1 MEMDVERIDME
12 TKASV
17 VVLNEADADDLG
29 VNPLDRVQIT
39 DGDRETTGIVD
50 ITEELVP
57 PGTMGVTDRLEG
69 LNDGVSVE
77 LAKEPQSVE
86 YIRKKLDDEELTRD
100 ELAAIIDDINANRL
114 NDVEMGAY
122 VSAIYANGLSLQET
136 TDLTEVMTAAGD
148 VLDWDTEIVADKHS
162 IGGVAGNRVTPILVP
177 IIAAA
182 GVTMPK
188 TSSRAITSP
197 AGTADTMEVFC
208 DVGFSL
214 DEIRAIVEETNAC
227 MVWGGAV
234 NLSPVDDEIIR
245 AEHPLSLDPEGQV
258 LASVLSKKKSAGS
271 THLVIDIPY
280 GKGAKVE
287 DLNAARQMAENF
299 SRVGETLGLEMTCAI
314 TRGEEPIGN
323 GIGPVLEARDILHVL
338 QGSGPQDLRQKSLAL
353 ADALFDICAVDA
365 DAEELLESGAAL
377 EKFREII
384 AAQNGDPDIS
394 VDDLEPGDELR
405 TVQADRSGTIRHID
419 NRAISAVARRAGAPT
434 DMGAGIDLH
443 YGVGDT
449 VSAGDVLFTI
459 HAENAEKLEE
469 AERLLADTTVI
480 QIGEQDES
488 LVERL

>member
-12 TKASV
+12 TEAAV
-17 VVLNEADADDLG
+17 VVLNTADAEELG
-29 VNPLDRVQIT
+29 VNPLDRVRIVDEDQ
-39 DGDRETTGIVD
+39 ETTGIVD

-57 PGTMGVTDRLEG
+57 TGTMGVTDRLED
-69 LNDGVSVE
+69 LHDGVSVE

-86 YIRKKLDDEELTRD
+86 YIRKKLDDNELTRH
-100 ELAAIIDDINANRL
+100 EIQAIIDDINANRL

-122 VSAIYANGLSLQET
+122 VSAIYANGMSLRET
-136 TDLTEVMTAAGD
+136 IDLTEVMTDAGD
-148 VLDWDTEIVADKHS
+148 VLNWDAEIVADKHS

-177 IIAAA
+177 IIAAT
-182 GVTMPK
+182 GIMMPK

-208 DVGFSL
+208 DVAFSL
-214 DEIRAIVEETNAC
+214 EEIKEIVDETNAC

-287 DLNAARQMAENF
+287 DLNAARRMAQDF
-299 SRVGETLGLEMTCAI
+299 STVGETLGMKMTCAI

-338 QGSGPQDLRQKSLAL
+338 QGSGPQDLRQKSIAL
-353 ADALFDICAVDA
+353 ADALFDICDVDA
-365 DAEELLESGAAL
+365 DAEEILESGEAL
-377 EKFREII
+377 AKFREII

-394 VDDLEPGDELR
+394 VDELEPGDEMR
-405 TVQADRSGTIRHID
+405 TVSADRSGIIRHID

-434 DMGAGIDLH
+434 DMGAGVDLH
-443 YGVGDT
+443 Y
-449 VSAGDVLFTI
+449 SAGDSVSEGDVVFTI
-459 HAENAEKLEE
+459 HAENAEKLDE
-469 AERLLADTTVI
+469 AERVLADTTVV